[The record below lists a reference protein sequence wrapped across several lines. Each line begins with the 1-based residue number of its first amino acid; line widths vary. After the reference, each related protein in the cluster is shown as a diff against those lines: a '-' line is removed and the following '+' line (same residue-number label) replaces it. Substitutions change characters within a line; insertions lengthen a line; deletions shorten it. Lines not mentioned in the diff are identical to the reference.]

1 MSKMTNSYKKEKRR
15 KKICIACGGSAG
27 HIFPGLTLAEELVK
41 CYGDSTEILFLTS
54 DNKIGGTLLKESGFD
69 FYTLPLRGI
78 KRGTVRENLDFMLN
92 LLKGSLRSMKIIF
105 SNRPDC
111 FVGFGSYIAG
121 PPFAAASLLRVPTL
135 IHEQNARMGKANRFM
150 RHFATK
156 VALSF
161 PESAALQTKNI
172 VITGNPIRESASRIR
187 DKTSAR
193 DFLGMSQDKFTIL
206 IIGGSQG
213 AQKINS
219 IAVDMFRDMERKLRD
234 GIQVIHLSGERDYEK
249 LKREYKDIA
258 ITHGLY
264 SFFKEMGIIYSAA
277 DIAISRAGASVI
289 FELCAHRIPSILI
302 PYPFVESHQVQ
313 NAKFLAEKKAAII
326 IEEDRLSKE
335 SLQSSVTRLMDGDS
349 LRKSM
354 GEIMET
360 LANPDAA
367 KRLAEEVG
375 LLTGLRAERE

>member
-54 DNKIGGTLLKESGFD
+54 DNKISGTLLKESGFD

-92 LLKGSLRSMKIIF
+92 LLKGSLRSMEIIF
-105 SNRPDC
+105 SNWPDC

-121 PPFAAASLLRVPTL
+121 PPFIAASLLRVPTL

-206 IIGGSQG
+206 VIGGSQG

-302 PYPFVESHQVQ
+302 PYPFAESHQVQ
-313 NAKFLAEKKAAII
+313 NAKFLAEQKAAII
-326 IEEDRLSKE
+326 IEEDGLSKE

-360 LANPDAA
+360 LASPDAA
-367 KRLAEEVG
+367 KRLTEEVG
-375 LLTGLRAERE
+375 LLTGLRAE